1 MKQQYFT
8 TLNTE
13 KALST
18 TSANHIAN
26 LAKEA
31 YEKLESKLN
40 STSFIRE
47 TITIIGS
54 TAETNVKLSQAGLLT
69 SATDALKEIYEYKS
83 LIAWLREAIKEKEKL
98 FKENKLWV
106 SDEYAE
112 HMKNMPQCE
121 SYLTEQDVIDSWTI
135 KEQEEYLSL
144 ETACAVIG
152 KYIHPNGA
160 LSIAKKELSK

>member
-1 MKQQYFT
+1 MSKTHFFT
-8 TLNTE
+8 TNKNE
-13 KALST
+13 LSLSL

-54 TAETNVKLSQAGLLT
+54 TAETNVKLSQAGLIT
-69 SATDALKEIYEYKS
+69 IVPDILKEIYEYKS

-98 FKENKLWV
+98 FKENKSWT
-106 SDEYAE
+106 SDKYAE
-112 HMKNMPQCE
+112 HMEKVAFDDE
-121 SYLTEQDVIDSWTI
+121 
-135 KEQEEYLSL
+135 L
-144 ETACAVIG
+144 EDLGI
-152 KYIHPNGA
+152 
-160 LSIAKKELSK
+160 